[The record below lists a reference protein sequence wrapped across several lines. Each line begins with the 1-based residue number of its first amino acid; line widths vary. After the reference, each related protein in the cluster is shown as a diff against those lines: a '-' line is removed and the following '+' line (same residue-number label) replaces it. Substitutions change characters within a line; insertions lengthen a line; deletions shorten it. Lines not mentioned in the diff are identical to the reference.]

1 VGTGKIAAPS
11 DITPWPPVTT
21 EHFLNAA
28 SATINVGGIDY
39 ILNQSFVRL
48 EFRLN
53 NNVRLDSG
61 FYPGSGVD
69 ANGFAIRG
77 RMEYGMREFSLTFTA
92 RAIKGQPE
100 FMALITQTP
109 GPVIITLT
117 GAVIAGVNKHGMRIE
132 IPKAQFNS
140 VTNADQDGIV
150 TVDCSV
156 TPIKDGTNPLLTM
169 SATTGV
175 DGIFGL

>member
-1 VGTGKIAAPS
+1 LS
-11 DITPWPPVTT
+11 D
-21 EHFLNAA
+21 
-28 SATINVGGIDY
+28 
-39 ILNQSFVRL
+39 
-48 EFRLN
+48 FRLN

>member
-1 VGTGKIAAPS
+1 
-11 DITPWPPVTT
+11 
-21 EHFLNAA
+21 
-28 SATINVGGIDY
+28 
-39 ILNQSFVRL
+39 
-48 EFRLN
+48 
-53 NNVRLDSG
+53 
-61 FYPGSGVD
+61 
-69 ANGFAIRG
+69 
-77 RMEYGMREFSLTFTA
+77 
-92 RAIKGQPE
+92 
-100 FMALITQTP
+100 
-109 GPVIITLT
+109 
-117 GAVIAGVNKHGMRIE
+117 MRIE